1 MAGQAGR
8 PRQLS
13 AGAGGYGS
21 VAVLLLAG
29 WAALDPWP
37 MSWLYLAAAFG
48 FELWL
53 ARAIARAGYQPPA
66 AGEAPYHFTEDEARL
81 IGRYRFYF
89 AMPGAARQC
98 SSVLAA
104 TGLSALVLAPWLL
117 YKQQLLPAALVGL
130 NLLAVARLTK
140 LVAPLMA
147 LTVAARRGDREA
159 LRALELHD
167 PLWTKI
173 RAANSQDDAGA

>member
-1 MAGQAGR
+1 MRSGGGIA
-8 PRQLS
+8 
-13 AGAGGYGS
+13 GYGS
-21 VAVLLLAG
+21 VGVLLLAG

-37 MSWLYLAAAFG
+37 MSWLYIAAVFG
-48 FELWL
+48 FEIWL
-53 ARAIARAGYQPPA
+53 ARAIARAGRAPA
-66 AGEAPYHFTEDEARL
+66 AVGEAPYHFTEEEAGL

-89 AMPGAARQC
+89 ATPEAARQC

-104 TGLSALVLAPWLL
+104 TGLSALVLTPWLL
-117 YKQQLLPAALVGL
+117 YKQQLVPAALIGV

-147 LTVAARRGDREA
+147 LTVAARRGDRQA

-167 PLWTKI
+167 PLWVKI
-173 RAANSQDDAGA
+173 NAANEAERRMTS